1 MIRFYTNSVKLVL
14 TVKNDQLII
23 GIDINKDV
31 G

>member
-1 MIRFYTNSVKLVL
+1 MMRSYTNLVKLVL

-23 GIDINKDV
+23 GIGLNKDV